1 MAERIIEFEGRRIS
15 VPLDATDDEVA
26 QILGGGAPPA
36 ATSGQ
41 PAAGPTVAPP
51 PAAAPAPATPE
62 RSLVD
67 TIMAPVAQGLRGA
80 REGVATVLGLPVDAV
95 NNAPRLLNFLP
106 GVEGVGPMVE
116 KPAFGSEHIDNALGL
131 FGLVKEPAAPQNFV
145 ERGARRVGKE
155 LGAAAVPAG
164 GALAAGAKMG
174 VQGARELPGLARM
187 FVEPAAT
194 APARYVAKETAI
206 ATGAGSG
213 AAIANEAVDPH
224 STGGQVAD
232 LIGAL
237 TGAGITGL
245 GGMLARGSKNVFD
258 AVRQNPTFQDQVV
271 RDAVTERILEAGG
284 YRGTPQA
291 PVDAEPLIR
300 AIMSPQRQTPAEV
313 IPGYRETVADR
324 TGNPGIA
331 ALEYGR
337 QQGAGA
343 GRFVEQRSANAEA
356 VDQVLAGLAP
366 TETPGTFRSA
376 LDAERDRRLQDIIF
390 GSRATR
396 QEADD
401 AARAVVP
408 GMADATARGASARSA
423 LQDAKDTVKAGVD
436 AAYRP
441 VNEATVPV
449 DVAPLAERF
458 AATTDNL
465 PLNDRNRF
473 LPSEARVP
481 AQLTEPATP
490 PTASP
495 ILGPDGQPIMRPG
508 AEASGEVPLREVMS
522 IRSGLADDIRGAQ
535 NAGELQRGRV
545 AGQFQGEVNRFL
557 DNAVPEDLRKQL
569 ETANSARRDMADRFE
584 RPGTALNDI
593 LQRQEGGGYATDSS
607 AVTPRLVPTDQGV
620 VTDFRAAMREAG
632 TDPRLRGALA
642 DEIVTQAQ
650 RAGVMDR
657 PDAMRKFLT
666 DRSIVLEQFPEL
678 RDRLGTVASTSE
690 RAATAE
696 TFQRGV
702 ERDLGTD
709 ATPGRGPVGRY
720 LAHGDAQSERAIGE
734 VLASKDPAKAADDL
748 VSFVG
753 DNPRALEG
761 ARAALWQKLR
771 AEATSAERSMGGK
784 QMWRGDWLKQTLD
797 DPKFGAVAERFYKD
811 QPEQLAALRTYADVL
826 DNADLRTRARTP
838 ASSGTSQGVS
848 NILTPETL
856 QSRAYAYMRGQI
868 SGTYLAT
875 SIAAV
880 VARRAVRAART
891 DAIERMTD
899 EVLLDPQKAVAL
911 LKDNNPANRAAL
923 MRKAKGWL
931 GNELSTIVNLAGEDE
946 DQPMKDAIM
955 RGSSHAERLGNR

>member
-15 VPLDATDDEVA
+15 VPPDATDDEIA
-26 QILGGGAPPA
+26 KILGDASPA
-36 ATSGQ
+36 A
-41 PAAGPTVAPP
+41 PAAGPAP
-51 PAAAPAPATPE
+51 AAPAVGGPAASPE
-62 RSLVD
+62 RSLID
-67 TIMAPVAQGLRGA
+67 AIMGPVAHGLRGA

-95 NNAPRLLNFLP
+95 NNAPRLLNLLP
-106 GVEGVGPMVE
+106 GVDGIGPISE
-116 KPAFGSEHIDNALGL
+116 EPAFGSQHLDKTLGG
-131 FGLVKEPAAPQNFV
+131 FGLIKDPPTPQGMA
-145 ERGARRVGKE
+145 ERGARRIGKE
-155 LGAAAVPAG
+155 LGAAVVPAG
-164 GALAAGAKMG
+164 GALAAGARMG
-174 VQGARELPGLARM
+174 AQAARQLPGIARM
-187 FVEPAAT
+187 FVEPAAV
-194 APARYVAKETAI
+194 APSRYVAKEAGI
-206 ATGAGSG
+206 AAGAGGG
-213 AAIANEAVDPH
+213 AAVANEMVDP
-224 STGGQVAD
+224 STAGGQIAD

-237 TGAGITGL
+237 TGASITGIGSTL
-245 GGMLARGSKNVFD
+245 LRGTKNVFD

-271 RDAVTERILEAGG
+271 RDAVAERVLEAGG

-291 PVDAEPLIR
+291 PADAGPLIR
-300 AIMSPQRQTPAEV
+300 AIMEPPRQTPGEL

-324 TGNPGIA
+324 TGNPGLA

-356 VDQVLAGLAP
+356 VDRVLSALTP
-366 TETPGTFRSA
+366 TETPGAFRSA

-390 GSRATR
+390 GSRAMR

-408 GMADATARGASARSA
+408 AMPDATARGTSARAA
-423 LQDAKDTVKAGVD
+423 LQGAKDTVKAQVD
-436 AAYRP
+436 EAYRP
-441 VNEATVPV
+441 VNEATAPV

-465 PLNDRNRF
+465 PLNDRQRF

-481 AQLTEPATP
+481 EQLTEPAVP
-490 PTASP
+490 PSPSP

-508 AEASGEVPLREVMS
+508 EPASGAVPLREVMS

-557 DNAVPEDLRKQL
+557 DEAVPPELRQQL
-569 ETANSARRDMADRFE
+569 DAANTARRDMADRFE

-607 AVTPRLVPTDQGV
+607 AVTPRLVPTDQGA

-657 PDAMRKFLT
+657 PDAMRQFLA

-678 RDRLGTVASTSE
+678 RDRLGTVANTSE

-702 ERDLGTD
+702 ERELGAD
-709 ATPGRGPVGRY
+709 GKPGRGPVGRY
-720 LAHGDAQSERAIGE
+720 LAYGDAQSERAISE
-734 VLASKDPAKAADDL
+734 VLTSKDPAKAADEL
-748 VSFVG
+748 VNFVG

-761 ARAALWQKLR
+761 ARAALWSKLR

-797 DPKFGAVAERFYKD
+797 DPKFAAVAERFYRD
-811 QPEQLAALRTYADVL
+811 QPEQLGALRAYADVL
-826 DNADLRTRARTP
+826 DNADLRTRARAP

-848 NILTPETL
+848 NVLTPETL

-880 VARRAVRAART
+880 VARRAVRSARAG
-891 DAIERMTD
+891 AIERMTD
-899 EVLLDPQKAVAL
+899 EVLLDPQKAVL
-911 LKDNNPANRAAL
+911 LLQENNPANRAAL
-923 MRKAKGWL
+923 AKSAQGWKA
-931 GNELSTIVNLAGEDE
+931 NELSTIINLAGEDE
-946 DQPMKDAIM
+946 DQPLRDAVT
-955 RGSSHAERLGNR
+955 RGGENGR